1 MSGRGRPA
9 SALGLLQQ
17 EIGELFHR
25 LALAERA
32 DPIPGG
38 EWCPPVDVFESG
50 DRLLV
55 VAEVPGLV
63 PESLRVA
70 FRHRCLVLSGER
82 HARKDAAAVSFLCLE
97 RATGRFERTI
107 PLEGSL
113 DVRHARATLGRG
125 LLTVSIARLPERR
138 GHETVIAIEREQP
151 E

>member
-1 MSGRGRPA
+1 VSRRERPA
-9 SALGLLQQ
+9 SAMGLLQQ

-32 DPIPGG
+32 DPIPTG

-50 DRLLV
+50 DRLLA
-55 VAEVPGLV
+55 VAEVPGLE

-70 FRHRCLVLSGER
+70 FRDRCLVLSGER
-82 HARKDAAAVSFLCLE
+82 HARKDAGAVSFLCLE
-97 RATGRFERTI
+97 RAAGRFERTI
-107 PLEGSL
+107 PLEGSF

-125 LLTVSIARLPERR
+125 LLTVSIPRLHERR
-138 GHETVIAIEREQP
+138 GQETVIGIEREQP

>member
-1 MSGRGRPA
+1 MSRRERPA

-32 DPIPGG
+32 DPLPGG

-50 DRLLV
+50 ERLLV
-55 VAEVPGLV
+55 VAEVPGLA

-70 FRHRCLVLSGER
+70 FRDRCVVLSGER
-82 HARKDAAAVSFLCLE
+82 HARKDGAAVSFLCLE

-113 DVRHARATLGRG
+113 DVHNARATLGRG
-125 LLTVSIARLPERR
+125 LLTVSIPRLHERR
-138 GHETVIAIEREQP
+138 GQETVIQIEREPP